1 MRSALVAIFCGMA
14 NTLNW
19 KVATLIITHVL
30 AARDSM
36 LIMQCQV
43 WKADLSIG
51 GMTKCRTCSQPFS
64 RTYAMMLRS
73 SHTFRP
79 WQPRSLTSSANS
91 SDEARL
97 DISAHGFWKR
107 GQGAFFDVRV
117 FNPFEKSH
125 LNQKLDTAFSSNE
138 NEKKRH
144 YNQRLLLKSSRL
156 PTALSCSHHMEEIAE
171 KQITISH
178 WTSPEVIREKA
189 NGV

>member
-30 AARDSM
+30 AERDSM
-36 LIMQCQV
+36 LIIQCQV

-51 GMTKCRTCSQPFS
+51 GMTKCTTCSQPFS

-107 GQGAFFDVRV
+107 RQRAFFDVRF
-117 FNPFEKSH
+117 FNPSEKSH
-125 LNQKLDTAFSSNE
+125 LNQKLDTLSGAMKMRKSDTTTSE
-138 NEKKRH
+138 CYWERAC
-144 YNQRLLLKSSRL
+144 LLCPS
-156 PTALSCSHHMEEIAE
+156 
-171 KQITISH
+171 
-178 WTSPEVIREKA
+178 
-189 NGV
+189 

>member
-1 MRSALVAIFCGMA
+1 MRSALVAISCGMA

-30 AARDSM
+30 AARDSI

-51 GMTKCRTCSQPFS
+51 GMTKCTTCSQPFS

-107 GQGAFFDVRV
+107 RQRAFFDVRV
-117 FNPFEKSH
+117 FNPYEKSH
-125 LNQKLDTAFSSNE
+125 LNQKLDNTFSSNE

-144 YNQRLLLKSSRL
+144 YNQRVLLRASMPPLPLLVGQKSQMRS
-156 PTALSCSHHMEEIAE
+156 E
-171 KQITISH
+171 KQGRI
-178 WTSPEVIREKA
+178 
-189 NGV
+189 